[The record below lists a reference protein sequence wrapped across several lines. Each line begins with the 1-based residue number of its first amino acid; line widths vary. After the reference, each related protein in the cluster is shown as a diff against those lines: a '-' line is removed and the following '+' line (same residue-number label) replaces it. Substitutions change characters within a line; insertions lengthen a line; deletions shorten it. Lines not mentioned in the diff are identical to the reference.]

1 MINMKMIG
9 IKQRNKASETFQ
21 NIFHFELKSVS
32 EVVWFETPT
41 VNEFTKETEYEFF
54 LEWEFDWTSS
64 NRRHTLITLDIFA
77 FEDKMKE
84 KGYKED
90 KSLSEFVLETY
101 WKKAQKLIDKLL

>member
-1 MINMKMIG
+1 MIG
-9 IKQRNKASETFQ
+9 IRQRNKASETFQ

-32 EVVWFETPT
+32 EVVWFDTPT

-77 FEDKMKE
+77 FEDKMRE
-84 KGYKED
+84 KWYKEGAL
-90 KSLSEFVLETY
+90 KEFVESKY
-101 WKKAQKLIDKLL
+101 WKEASVLIDKLL

>member
-9 IKQRNKASETFQ
+9 IRQRNKASETFQ

-77 FEDKMKE
+77 FEDKMRE
-84 KGYKED
+84 KGYKD
-90 KSLSEFVLETY
+90 GSLKEFVESKY
-101 WKKAQKLIDKLL
+101 WKEASVLIDKLL